1 MHRHVSTTRRVG
13 RPADGHASVQA
24 QVVAP
29 RVHVDVAPPRMLR
42 FPVVR
47 ERTGLSRTTVWRME
61 RRGEFPAHCQ
71 LSANTVG
78 WLEEEVTAWI
88 RARSGSP
95 TDGEPQDA
103 RGKRPALSAPPK
115 AARL

>member
-13 RPADGHASVQA
+13 RPADRDRAAQA
-24 QVVAP
+24 DVVAP
-29 RVHVDVAPPRMLR
+29 RGHVDLVPPRMLR

-88 RARSGSP
+88 RSRSGSP
-95 TDGEPQDA
+95 TDGEPRDA
-103 RGKRPALSAPPK
+103 RRKRPTLSAPPK